1 MINEATKKANN
12 WAEYVATGK
21 DNTSKTLRKKIQIK
35 WSLVAGNDKLYPEK
49 SDVSYSPGNFDNT
62 YDGWVKWYKAC
73 SASPKAMSFIGKS
86 ANESI
91 SPSEMITLYTKMI
104 PFKLADDFR
113 ALIKST
119 EDGKLVRSFIDG
131 DSLSTGQEERV
142 LAVFAKIADTP
153 TMEKEDDEE
162 DGESSF
168 GTAQTKK
175 DDDDDEKSP
184 FGNDSIVD
192 TDKQFE
198 SMNEKSRL
206 DESIE
211 IKRWKRLAGI

>member
-1 MINEATKKANN
+1 
-12 WAEYVATGK
+12 
-21 DNTSKTLRKKIQIK
+21 
-35 WSLVAGNDKLYPEK
+35 
-49 SDVSYSPGNFDNT
+49 
-62 YDGWVKWYKAC
+62 
-73 SASPKAMSFIGKS
+73 
-86 ANESI
+86 
-91 SPSEMITLYTKMI
+91 
-104 PFKLADDFR
+104 
-113 ALIKST
+113 
-119 EDGKLVRSFIDG
+119 
-131 DSLSTGQEERV
+131 
-142 LAVFAKIADTP
+142 
-153 TMEKEDDEE
+153 MEKEDDEE

>member
-1 MINEATKKANN
+1 
-12 WAEYVATGK
+12 
-21 DNTSKTLRKKIQIK
+21 
-35 WSLVAGNDKLYPEK
+35 
-49 SDVSYSPGNFDNT
+49 
-62 YDGWVKWYKAC
+62 
-73 SASPKAMSFIGKS
+73 MSFIGKS